1 MGSRASILLQDSEIE
16 EIQKET
22 GCEFLFY
29 GGMFMHDIDMGK
41 TVYFYVSI
49 TCVM

>member
-29 GGMFMHDIDMGK
+29 GGMFMHMPIGK